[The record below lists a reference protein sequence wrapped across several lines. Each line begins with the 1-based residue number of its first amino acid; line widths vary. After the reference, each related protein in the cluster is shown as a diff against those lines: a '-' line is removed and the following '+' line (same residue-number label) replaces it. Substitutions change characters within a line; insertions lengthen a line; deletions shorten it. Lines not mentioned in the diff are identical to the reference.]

1 MVVIPTG
8 GLTCECAA
16 QPLPYP
22 SQEELWSDLL
32 RRPWLYE
39 RSRGQRS
46 SNPPDFKCVRTNAG
60 LWRGSAPEWVR
71 ERWGEIDALN
81 VGEKA
86 RQGAEGLGVGPVGLR
101 ACVQAL
107 IACCTCWC
115 EGRGGCGLRIMKW
128 SGNV

>member
-1 MVVIPTG
+1 MPFTPEI
-8 GLTCECAA
+8 LHAACAA

-60 LWRGSAPEWVR
+60 LWRGSAPQWVR
-71 ERWGEIDALN
+71 ERWDEIDALN
-81 VGEKA
+81 VGVKA
-86 RQGAEGLGVGPVGLR
+86 RQGAVHLVVVL
-101 ACVQAL
+101 
-107 IACCTCWC
+107 
-115 EGRGGCGLRIMKW
+115 
-128 SGNV
+128 

>member
-1 MVVIPTG
+1 MLKAEPAYIVP
-8 GLTCECAA
+8 CEPPLGDDVPLMPFKVQVKHAACAA

-60 LWRGSAPEWVR
+60 LWRGSAPQWVR

-86 RQGAEGLGVGPVGLR
+86 RQGAVRLVVVLWVCGQ
-101 ACVQAL
+101 ACK
-107 IACCTCWC
+107 
-115 EGRGGCGLRIMKW
+115 R
-128 SGNV
+128 